1 MVPPERG
8 PRPACRP
15 VAALLVTLLVASRS
29 AGADELSPTLEQ
41 LELEHSIDKAT
52 RAFDKQTL
60 PIEAIS
66 ADFLYRCLRAT
77 GAAEL
82 CDCLVEERPYSLRF
96 EQYVRITSRTKAELG
111 YERLSADGRQLVDK
125 VHRARETCVGPE
137 RRAPDG

>member
-1 MVPPERG
+1 MVPPERES
-8 PRPACRP
+8 RPARCP
-15 VAALLVTLLVASRS
+15 VVALLVALLVTSSS
-29 AGADELSPTLEQ
+29 AVADELSPTLEQ
-41 LELEHSIDKAT
+41 LELEHSIDRAT

-77 GAAEL
+77 GAAGL

-111 YERLSADGRQLVDK
+111 YERLSADGQQLVDK
-125 VHRARETCVGPE
+125 VHRAREACVGAE